1 MSLIEQIRKLA
12 VKGIQSHHK
21 TRQNGMQKMTF
32 YLAIHGLLEISE
44 KQDRKTIMQ
53 LVELSAE
60 GVASE

>member
-1 MSLIEQIRKLA
+1 
-12 VKGIQSHHK
+12 
-21 TRQNGMQKMTF
+21 MQKMTF

-60 GVASE
+60 GIANE